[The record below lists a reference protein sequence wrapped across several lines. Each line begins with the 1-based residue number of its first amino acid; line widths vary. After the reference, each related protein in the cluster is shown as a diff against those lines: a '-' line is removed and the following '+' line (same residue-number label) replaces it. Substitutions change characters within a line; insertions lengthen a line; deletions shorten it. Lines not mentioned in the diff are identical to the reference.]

1 METID
6 NWLAVGVMSALT
18 ILLRALPLLMHRS
31 VLRSPWMTTLN
42 LELPMCVMVI
52 LVTHSVVAGSSAAP
66 IVDQVVALVAVA
78 LSYIR
83 WRNALVSVGIGLGLL
98 AILTH
103 YVYLG

>member
-1 METID
+1 MATID

-52 LVTHSVVAGSSAAP
+52 LVTHSVVAGSSAP

-83 WRNALVSVGIGLGLL
+83 WRNALVSVGVGLGLL
-98 AILTH
+98 AILTR
-103 YVYLG
+103 